1 MENVDYPMYINQCYS
16 TAADVCAQYPS
27 DLSISDVHYIN
38 VTGTSSGNE
47 GSVVVD
53 LKCSDV
59 CQDITAVDTNLTSPS
74 GNATYVCVNIASAA
88 KLDFNC
94 SSPA

>member
-1 MENVDYPMYINQCYS
+1 MYIVS
-16 TAADVCAQYPS
+16 PRKSLHHTRVSHALPD
-27 DLSISDVHYIN
+27 IN

-53 LKCSDV
+53 LECSDV